1 MLQLIL
7 GQMIIHL
14 FLWHHLEMEQFKA
27 LLLLNSSNTTQIAT
41 ITVTP
46 TFESG
51 GVSNTGPSETFTIT
65 VNPTAQV
72 NSVVDQVLCNGES
85 TDAIEFTTTNTDG
98 TTVFNWTN
106 DNTNIGLAASGTGDI
121 ASFAVTAGTVSET
134 STIVVTPTYTNNGV
148 SCDGPSE
155 TFTITVN
162 PTAQVNSV
170 VDQVNM

>member
-1 MLQLIL
+1 M
-7 GQMIIHL
+7 
-14 FLWHHLEMEQFKA
+14 
-27 LLLLNSSNTTQIAT
+27 
-41 ITVTP
+41 VTP
-46 TFESG
+46 TYTNN
-51 GVSNTGPSETFTIT
+51 GVSCDGPSETFTIT

-72 NSVVDQVLCNGES
+72 NSISGQILCEGET

-106 DNTNIGLAASGTGDI
+106 DNTTIGLAASGTGDI
-121 ASFAVTAGTVSET
+121 PSFIVTNSFNNELI

-162 PTAQVNSV
+162 PTAQVDSI
-170 VDQVNM
+170 VDQVLCNGESTDAIEFTTTNTDGTTVF

>member
-1 MLQLIL
+1 MASSGNGTIQ
-7 GQMIIHL
+7 G
-14 FLWHHLEMEQFKA
+14 FTA
-27 LLLLNSSNTTQIAT
+27 TNSSNTTQIAT

-72 NSVVDQVLCNGES
+72 DSVVDQVLCNGES

-148 SCDGPSE
+148 SCDLSL
-155 TFTITVN
+155 IHI
-162 PTAQVNSV
+162 
-170 VDQVNM
+170 